1 MRGMLTMKKLIC
13 SIVSFILF
21 SLTLCTAASAQ
32 TPDTVDLQNY
42 LGVIRNAEGEI
53 VETIPMPR
61 HIYVDSVVDLSA
73 NLKAGYTFTTYQYKP
88 KGGFTIGFNCTDDYG
103 DTVTTRNRKVKMEIY
118 NSASVGGKKYLVES
132 GTYSTNEEDNDPTFG
147 GWIEIDADHNSSRPY
162 FNGVFTNMSNKE
174 LTIRIGVFCEIE

>member
-1 MRGMLTMKKLIC
+1 MNTANERNVNYEKTYLQHCFVYT
-13 SIVSFILF
+13 F

-42 LGVIRNAEGEI
+42 LGIIRNAEGEI

-103 DTVTTRNRKVKMEIY
+103 DTVTTRNRKVEMEIY

-147 GWIEIDADHNSSRPY
+147 G
-162 FNGVFTNMSNKE
+162 
-174 LTIRIGVFCEIE
+174 